1 MYTNTLFLVLSV
13 IKRGNPL
20 GERKSCRPVNLARVL
35 RDTKSFGR
43 LSWGE
48 EEEENEREEE
58 EEEEDE
64 NMSWAK
70 AFDANDGGKGVL
82 RDLGDI
88 HMATGFH
95 RCEYPREGLLS

>member
-1 MYTNTLFLVLSV
+1 MQMYTNTLFLVLSV

-48 EEEENEREEE
+48 EKDEENEREE

-64 NMSWAK
+64 NMSWAES
-70 AFDANDGGKGVL
+70 F
-82 RDLGDI
+82 
-88 HMATGFH
+88 
-95 RCEYPREGLLS
+95 